1 MFIYYYSTKSRFNQC
16 FRTNRLIEEGGDA
29 IAPPSCKKKLESKAA
44 GPAKSVVTVRSRRT
58 ADEPEESEV
67 FDKETKIPKKSKA
80 KTKAKAKAVEPLSEH
95 EKTDSKQRDDIQMES
110 PKTLSNQL
118 QGNFFLVFIFRD

>member
-1 MFIYYYSTKSRFNQC
+1 MFIYYYSTKSEFNQH
-16 FRTNRLIEEGGDA
+16 FRTDRLIEEGGDA
-29 IAPPSCKKKLESKAA
+29 IAPPPRKKNPESKAA
-44 GPAKSVVTVRSRRT
+44 GPAKSVATVWSRRT

-67 FDKETKIPKKSKA
+67 SDKETKIPKKSKGKA
-80 KTKAKAKAVEPLSEH
+80 KAKAKAVEPLSEH
-95 EKTDSKQRDDIQMES
+95 EKTDSKQGDDIQMKS

>member
-1 MFIYYYSTKSRFNQC
+1 MFIYYYSTKSEFNQH
-16 FRTNRLIEEGGDA
+16 FRTDHLIEEGGDA
-29 IAPPSCKKKLESKAA
+29 IAPPRKKNPESKAA
-44 GPAKSVVTVRSRRT
+44 GPAKSVATVQSRQT

-67 FDKETKIPKKSKA
+67 SDKETKIPKKSKGKA
-80 KTKAKAKAVEPLSEH
+80 KAKAKAVEPLSEH
-95 EKTDSKQRDDIQMES
+95 EKTDSKQGDDIQMES